1 MELKYRYAVVSFCA
15 DLTDSTARSMP
26 VAILMIAESND
37 EVIAVATGAYRE
49 HDDPLASAF
58 LKDVPNL
65 LRVHVEDALSEHP
78 DADAEAIL
86 CALQHSLR
94 NSVHV
99 SLVSPVLSE
108 NDCGQDSRN
117 PGRRTD
123 NHDSWNPHPRD
134 GARGTTRGV
143 PALFRAHAEDGDTIR
158 EIAETE
164 GVTVHAIN
172 WWLRCAREDIGKA
185 AGRER

>member
-15 DLTDSTARSMP
+15 DLTDATARSMP

-108 NDCGQDSRN
+108 TIAAKTPETLAGELTTMTLGILTREMANAGLHVVSPPSFERTPSDRRVSRREQN
-117 PGRRTD
+117 IPPVAL
-123 NHDSWNPHPRD
+123 WNLPRHS
-134 GARGTTRGV
+134 ARSPTSANTL
-143 PALFRAHAEDGDTIR
+143 A
-158 EIAETE
+158 
-164 GVTVHAIN
+164 
-172 WWLRCAREDIGKA
+172 
-185 AGRER
+185 